1 MGKPVGAIVGEDDGA
16 LVGLAEGSRVG
27 TAVGADVGV
36 NVSGLNTALQI
47 KHDCT
52 PVCSP
57 TDINDTVSTPC
68 TVSSFKH
75 WSSCRSKVTR
85 VWLRSTG
92 RIATKVL
99 AVAVVTVPYM
109 AGTVR

>member
-1 MGKPVGAIVGEDDGA
+1 VGRIEGTKDGTVVGTSVGVTLGAQVGKPVGATVGEDDST
-16 LVGLAEGSRVG
+16 LVGLAEGSREG
-27 TAVGADVGV
+27 TAVGTDEGE

-57 TDINDTVSTPC
+57 TDINDTVSAPC

-85 VWLRSTG
+85 V
-92 RIATKVL
+92 
-99 AVAVVTVPYM
+99 
-109 AGTVR
+109 